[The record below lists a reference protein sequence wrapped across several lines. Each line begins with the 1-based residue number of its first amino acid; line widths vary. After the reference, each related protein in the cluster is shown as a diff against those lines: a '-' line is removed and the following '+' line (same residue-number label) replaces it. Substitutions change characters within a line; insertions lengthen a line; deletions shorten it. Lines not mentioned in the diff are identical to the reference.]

1 MIHVNVIINRPLS
14 INFSKLI
21 TQIYY
26 LFQILFITGLITH
39 AMHLNN
45 ENGQV
50 I

>member
-1 MIHVNVIINRPLS
+1 MIHVNVIINRPLI

-26 LFQILFITGLITH
+26 LFQIFITGLITH